1 MGRIAYAHGPVV
13 ARSREQARAVGLL
26 GAVAQLVERLLCKE
40 EVRSSS
46 LLGSTQA
53 SAAPLLDS
61 PALVRVNYE
70 VAPLAYGSHNFWPFG
85 PSRGLRAFARTNS
98 GAPLQLKREDI
109 KREFRRETCTDTPLE
124 NISTATAFARAISDG
139 RAGCWIRSSYK
150 GRTVDALALEAD
162 EGRVYLRKAAGS
174 W

>member
-1 MGRIAYAHGPVV
+1 MSDPELACF
-13 ARSREQARAVGLL
+13 ARSLDRPPRSAERF

-46 LLGSTQA
+46 LLGSTRA
-53 SAAPLLDS
+53 LHWTPVRRFRKLRGRAP
-61 PALVRVNYE
+61 
-70 VAPLAYGSHNFWPFG
+70 H
-85 PSRGLRAFARTNS
+85 SRIPQQLPVRAFARSPRVRPNEQWCTFTT
-98 GAPLQLKREDI
+98 E
-109 KREFRRETCTDTPLE
+109 ERRHQTRVSPRNLHRYTFGEQKTQH
-124 NISTATAFARAISDG
+124 SVARAISDG

-150 GRTVDALALEAD
+150 GHTVDALALEAD